1 MLLGRAGC
9 FLLIWCLAGAAH
21 AQSVREAEWLLRQDP
36 SAFTLQLVTVSD
48 QSQLGKIVQTHENPE
63 SFARFRVQGR
73 DQLLYV
79 LTYGVFEHA
88 DQADAA
94 RNDVAEAVGLAAA
107 QLWTRRLES
116 VQRAIR
122 TTLQQQ
128 P

>member
-1 MLLGRAGC
+1 MLLARAGSIV
-9 FLLIWCLAGAAH
+9 LLLCLVGSAH

-36 SAFTLQLVTVSD
+36 NAFTLQLITVSN
-48 QSQLGKIVQTHENPE
+48 QTQLGKIVQTHENPE
-63 SFARFRVQGR
+63 NFARFRVQGR

-94 RNDVAEAVGLAAA
+94 RNEVAEAVGLETA
-107 QLWTRRLES
+107 QLWTRRLDS

-122 TTLQQQ
+122 TTLQQ
-128 P
+128 

>member
-122 TTLQQQ
+122 TTLQQE

>member
-9 FLLIWCLAGAAH
+9 FLLMWCLAGAAH

-36 SAFTLQLVTVSD
+36 NAFTLQLITVSD
-48 QSQLGKIVQTHENPE
+48 QSQLGKIVQTYENPE

-94 RNDVAEAVGLAAA
+94 RNDVAEAVGLAPA
-107 QLWTRRLES
+107 QLWTRRLDS

-122 TTLQQQ
+122 TTLQQEL
-128 P
+128 

>member
-1 MLLGRAGC
+1 MLLARAGSIV
-9 FLLIWCLAGAAH
+9 LLCLVGLAH

-36 SAFTLQLVTVSD
+36 NAFTLQLITVSN
-48 QSQLGKIVQTHENPE
+48 QTQLGKIVQTHENPE
-63 SFARFRVQGR
+63 NFARFRVQGR

-94 RNDVAEAVGLAAA
+94 RNEVAEAVGLETA
-107 QLWTRRLES
+107 QLWTRRLDS

-122 TTLQQQ
+122 TTLQQ
-128 P
+128 